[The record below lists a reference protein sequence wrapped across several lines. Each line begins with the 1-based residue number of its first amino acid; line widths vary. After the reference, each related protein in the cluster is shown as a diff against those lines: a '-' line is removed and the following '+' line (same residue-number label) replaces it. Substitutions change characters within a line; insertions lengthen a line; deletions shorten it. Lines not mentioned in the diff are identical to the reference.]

1 LAIASVTDLLAS
13 GVHFGHRVSR
23 WNPKMEPFIYGKR
36 NLIHI
41 IDLKETLRGLIRAY
55 RFLAGVV
62 ESGEDVL
69 FVGTKRQA
77 RLTVEAEAKRA
88 GMPYVSERWLG
99 GTLTNFY
106 TIRSRLRRLI
116 EIEKLQESG
125 GIDLMSKK
133 AVARMMREKRKL
145 TRNLSGIREM
155 NRVPGAMVVVDPH
168 HEGNAVREAKRL
180 DIPVVALIDTDSDPD
195 FVDIPIP
202 GNDDAMR
209 SIVIVCQKL
218 ADAVIDG
225 KSRRA
230 GSMMAAAKAEEAPP
244 TPAPTPA
251 PEPAPP
257 AEVAVE
263 VVEPPAAEPVAIG
276 PAPAE
281 APPAGV
287 GAEGVE
293 APEGEGDPAPEKK
306 ADAAP
311 AEQA

>member
-1 LAIASVTDLLAS
+1 LAIVSVTDLLAS

-23 WNPKMEPFIYGKR
+23 WNPKMKPFIYGKR

-41 IDLKETLRGLIRAY
+41 IDLKETLRGVIRAY

-62 ESGEDVL
+62 ESGEDIL

-77 RLTVEAEAKRA
+77 RSTVEAEAKRA
-88 GMPYVSERWLG
+88 GMPYVCERWLG

-116 EIEKLQESG
+116 EIEKLEESG
-125 GIDLMSKK
+125 EIDLMSKK

-145 TRNLSGIREM
+145 MRNLSGIREM
-155 NRVPGAMVVVDPH
+155 NRVPGAMVVIDPH

-230 GSMMAAAKAEEAPP
+230 GSMMAAAKAEEAP
-244 TPAPTPA
+244 TAAPTPA
-251 PEPAPP
+251 PAPPPASEPAQAAEVVAGVAEPAPIE
-257 AEVAVE
+257 A
-263 VVEPPAAEPVAIG
+263 
-276 PAPAE
+276 APADD
-281 APPAGV
+281 
-287 GAEGVE
+287 GAEGAVTS
-293 APEGEGDPAPEKK
+293 EGEDDATSEAKT
-306 ADAAP
+306 DAAP

>member
-1 LAIASVTDLLAS
+1 
-13 GVHFGHRVSR
+13 
-23 WNPKMEPFIYGKR
+23 
-36 NLIHI
+36 
-41 IDLKETLRGLIRAY
+41 
-55 RFLAGVV
+55 
-62 ESGEDVL
+62 
-69 FVGTKRQA
+69 
-77 RLTVEAEAKRA
+77 
-88 GMPYVSERWLG
+88 
-99 GTLTNFY
+99 
-106 TIRSRLRRLI
+106 
-116 EIEKLQESG
+116 
-125 GIDLMSKK
+125 MSKK

>member
-1 LAIASVTDLLAS
+1 MAIVSVADLLAS

-23 WNPKMEPFIYGKR
+23 WNPRMRPFIHGKR

-41 IDLKETLRGLIRAY
+41 IDLKETIRGLIRAY

-116 EIEKLQESG
+116 EIEKLEESG
-125 GIDLMSKK
+125 GIDAFSKK
-133 AVARMMREKRKL
+133 VVARMRREKSKL
-145 TRNLSGIREM
+145 MRNLSGIREM
-155 NRVPGAMVVVDPH
+155 NRLPGAMVVIDPH

-180 DIPVVALIDTDSDPD
+180 DIPVVALIDTDSDPE

-230 GSMMAAAKAEEAPP
+230 GSMMAAAKGAASQAASAPSQPADGVPATAEGAPV
-244 TPAPTPA
+244 
-251 PEPAPP
+251 ER
-257 AEVAVE
+257 VAVGE
-263 VVEPPAAEPVAIG
+263 SAAPVEPN
-276 PAPAE
+276 
-281 APPAGV
+281 
-287 GAEGVE
+287 
-293 APEGEGDPAPEKK
+293 

-311 AEQA
+311 TEQA

>member
-1 LAIASVTDLLAS
+1 MAIVSVTDLLAS

-23 WNPKMEPFIYGKR
+23 WNPKMQPFIYGKR

-41 IDLKETLRGLIRAY
+41 IDLKETLRGVIRAY
-55 RFLAGVV
+55 RFLASVV

-88 GMPYVSERWLG
+88 GMPYVFERWLG
-99 GTLTNFY
+99 GTLTNFH

-116 EIEKLQESG
+116 EIEKLEESG
-125 GIDLMSKK
+125 GIDIFSKK
-133 AVARMMREKRKL
+133 VVARMMREKRKL
-145 TRNLSGIREM
+145 MRNLSGIREM
-155 NRVPGAMVVVDPH
+155 NRLPGAMVVVDPG

-180 DIPVVALIDTDSDPD
+180 NIPIVALIDTDSDPG

-209 SIVIVCQKL
+209 SISVVCQKL
-218 ADAVIDG
+218 ADAVLDG

-230 GSMMAAAKAEEAPP
+230 GSMMAAEKAAEAPA
-244 TPAPTPA
+244 PAAPA
-251 PEPAPP
+251 AAPVAAPP
-257 AEVAVE
+257 AE
-263 VVEPPAAEPVAIG
+263 
-276 PAPAE
+276 PAPAVVADTPPEPAAPGENTAPAEPE
-281 APPAGV
+281 ADAT
-287 GAEGVE
+287 
-293 APEGEGDPAPEKK
+293 PEPKT
-306 ADAAP
+306 DAAP

>member
-1 LAIASVTDLLAS
+1 MAIVSVTDLLAS

-55 RFLAGVV
+55 RFLASVV

-77 RLTVEAEAKRA
+77 RSTVEAEAKRA
-88 GMPYVSERWLG
+88 GMPFVSERWLG

-116 EIEKLQESG
+116 EIEKLEESG
-125 GIDLMSKK
+125 EIDLMPKK
-133 AVARMMREKRKL
+133 VVARMMREKRKL
-145 TRNLSGIREM
+145 MRNLSGIREM
-155 NRVPGAMVVVDPH
+155 NRAPGAMVVIDPH

-180 DIPVVALIDTDSDPD
+180 NIPVVALIDTDSDPD

-209 SIVIVCQKL
+209 SIEIVCGKL
-218 ADAVIDG
+218 TDAVIDG

-230 GSMMAAAKAEEAPP
+230 GSLMAAAKAEEGP
-244 TPAPTPA
+244 TPAPAPASA
-251 PEPAPP
+251 PEPAEP

-263 VVEPPAAEPVAIG
+263 VAE
-276 PAPAE
+276 PAPADD
-281 APPAGV
+281 
-287 GAEGVE
+287 GAEGAVTS
-293 APEGEGDPAPEKK
+293 EGEGDAVAETK

>member
-1 LAIASVTDLLAS
+1 M
-13 GVHFGHRVSR
+13 R
-23 WNPKMEPFIYGKR
+23 PFIHGKR

-41 IDLKETLRGLIRAY
+41 IDLKETIRGLIRAY

-116 EIEKLQESG
+116 EIEKLEESG
-125 GIDLMSKK
+125 GIDAFSKK
-133 AVARMMREKRKL
+133 VVARMRREKSKL
-145 TRNLSGIREM
+145 MRNLSGIREM
-155 NRVPGAMVVVDPH
+155 NRLPGAMVVIDPH

-180 DIPVVALIDTDSDPD
+180 DIPVVALIDTDSDPE

-230 GSMMAAAKAEEAPP
+230 GSMMAAAKGAASQAASAPSQPADGVPATAEGAPV
-244 TPAPTPA
+244 
-251 PEPAPP
+251 ER
-257 AEVAVE
+257 VAVGE
-263 VVEPPAAEPVAIG
+263 SAAPVEPN
-276 PAPAE
+276 
-281 APPAGV
+281 
-287 GAEGVE
+287 
-293 APEGEGDPAPEKK
+293 

-311 AEQA
+311 TEQA